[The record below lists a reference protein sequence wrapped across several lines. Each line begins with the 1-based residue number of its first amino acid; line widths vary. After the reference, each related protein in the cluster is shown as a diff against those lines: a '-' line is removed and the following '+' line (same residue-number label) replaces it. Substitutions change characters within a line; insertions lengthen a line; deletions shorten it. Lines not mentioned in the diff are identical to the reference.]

1 MTNSDRT
8 RESDRTRLILA
19 INLQRLRR
27 QQGLSQKQVSE
38 RASLSASFYGDLE
51 AANRAASLDSLQ
63 GLARAF
69 GVSISELLS
78 DNYMAEIGLLMEFFA
93 NDVLEANKTS
103 WRDAIALCT
112 TAPDLQRAIIKTI
125 TNIAQGEDFGD
136 RKELLYPLLLRTY
149 QEEHGNYFEEIEISA
164 LEFCDELRG
173 NANRVELPINRERLK
188 EILVKQFD
196 YTVDIEEV
204 DIEGPLKTTRSL
216 WFRKKGKSHLLVNKK
231 FDPIQQIFEL
241 AREIGYNRLESLK
254 DENIW
259 DHRSIT
265 SPRYRIHSYGQIW
278 AEFRAAYFAG
288 AVLMPRNELEDD
300 LRLFF
305 KRQKFDIEHIQ
316 TMIQKYRVT
325 PEMYLHRLNQ
335 ILPGRFGLSRLHF
348 MRFRTDFKEEEK
360 LPLCKEE
367 EKLPLFK
374 YHLYLLDKFLNMSSL
389 PIHYVESL
397 REKHCRR
404 WSAIKLLMQIKSG
417 TVSEKNKIG
426 DELYYSIQRSH
437 FRGEANGHRD
447 SLCITLALPRT
458 AEDGSDGLVSI
469 TLGFLMDDHFK
480 ATVRFWDDD
489 NILDIN
495 VGHTCHRC
503 GIEKI
508 EKIEKCDVRAA
519 EPVIHKD
526 VESAGKKDQAL
537 AHLLD
542 TYKVTYDPVTGSV
555 RNGQ

>member
-1 MTNSDRT
+1 MTNPDRT
-8 RESDRTRLILA
+8 RDSDRTRLILA

-27 QQGLSQKQVSE
+27 QQGLSQKEVSD

-63 GLARAF
+63 GLSRAF
-69 GVSISELLS
+69 GVSVSELLS

-93 NDVLEANKTS
+93 NDVLEKNKTS

-112 TAPDLQRAIIKTI
+112 TAPDLQRVMVKTI
-125 TNIAQGEDFGD
+125 TNIAQGDDFGN

-149 QEEHGNYFEEIEISA
+149 QEEHGNYFDEIEISA

-173 NANRVELPINRERLK
+173 EADRVELPINGPRLK
-188 EILVKQFD
+188 EILGKQFD
-196 YTVDIEEV
+196 YTVKTEPIG
-204 DIEGPLKTTRSL
+204 IKQPLQTTRSL
-216 WFRKKGKSHLLVNKK
+216 WFRKKGKSHLLVNQR
-231 FDPIQQIFEL
+231 FDTIQQTFEL

-254 DENIW
+254 DKNIW

-300 LRLFF
+300 LRVFF
-305 KRQKFDIEHIQ
+305 KRPKFDIEDVK
-316 TMIQKYRVT
+316 TMIQKYDVT
-325 PEMYLHRLNQ
+325 PEMFLHRLSQ
-335 ILPGRFGLSRLHF
+335 ILPGRFGLSKLHF
-348 MRFRTDFKEEEK
+348 LRFRTDLKKEENPK
-360 LPLCKEE
+360 LYKH
-367 EKLPLFK
+367 
-374 YHLYLLDKFLNMSSL
+374 HLYLLDKYLNMSSL

-404 WSAIKLLMQIKSG
+404 WSSIRLLMEIKSG

-426 DELYYSIQRSH
+426 DKYYSIQRSH

-458 AEDGSDGLVSI
+458 AENGSEGLVSI

-489 NILDIN
+489 NIPDVA

-503 GIEKI
+503 GILECK
-508 EKIEKCDVRAA
+508 ERAA
-519 EPVIHKD
+519 EPVIQKD
-526 VESAGKKDQAL
+526 VESAEQKDEAV
-537 AHLLD
+537 AKLLKEH
-542 TYKVTYDPVTGSV
+542 KVTYDPVTGSV